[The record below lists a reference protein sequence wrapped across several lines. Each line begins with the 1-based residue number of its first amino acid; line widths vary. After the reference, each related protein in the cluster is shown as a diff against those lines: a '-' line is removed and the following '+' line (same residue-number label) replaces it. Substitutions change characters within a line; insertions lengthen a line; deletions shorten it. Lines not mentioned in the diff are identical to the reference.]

1 VTFELDISGSI
12 TILPGQSVSG
22 MASARYWHWSDLT
35 PFCQGYVEAMFSGPA
50 LPRVGLLWE
59 WVGFSDLAPETLA
72 RIIEDCEAL
81 RPSPVTVEHGRTVWK
96 QRQEG
101 KAGPDFPP
109 LAVSLGDND
118 KVYTR

>member
-1 VTFELDISGSI
+1 MTFELDTSGTVYGVKAPSI
-12 TILPGQSVSG
+12 TWTTKPGDLD
-22 MASARYWHWSDLT
+22 WSDLT

-118 KVYTR
+118 KVYTL